1 MIWHLIGDFVM
12 FVHFYALSGLPGLSL
27 ALCASIILSVTVDS
41 EFYFECYK
49 EFPLL
54 EKASTI
60 SIIYL
65 SICCFLSFIH
75 KF

>member
-1 MIWHLIGDFVM
+1 MIWHVVGDFVM
-12 FVHFYALSGLPGLSL
+12 FVHSYALPGLPGLSL

-41 EFYFECYK
+41 EFYFEYCK

-65 SICCFLSFIH
+65 SIYCFLSFIDR
-75 KF
+75 F